1 MYEPCIGYNK
11 LTRTRKDSIR
21 MRKNFG
27 PFVFFLAVTII
38 LVSYF
43 TYFGKGLLNEQDTI
57 PTVAKPQSQTDES
70 ESDLKFDLEEK
81 LVEKKTAG
89 GYIIET
95 YREYEIY
102 KDDKGNIIKS
112 IPTSNYNYLRY
123 KTKQ

>member
-1 MYEPCIGYNK
+1 
-11 LTRTRKDSIR
+11 